1 MSEKKFKTVR
11 NLIAKDFKFY
21 TLIIFF
27 LKVPRKNWIDFVW
40 GQHKQPLLIVNTL
53 KYFRK

>member
-1 MSEKKFKTVR
+1 MICGERMKNLNRVMSEKKFKTVR

-27 LKVPRKNWIDFVW
+27 LKVPRKNWIDFV
-40 GQHKQPLLIVNTL
+40 
-53 KYFRK
+53 